1 MTRSSNLRALMLVAP
16 LAAMAGIGEAQAEWK
31 PTRPIEFIVAAGP
44 GGGTDQFA
52 RLVQSVV
59 QKHQLAP
66 VSIIVSNKGGGAG
79 TEAFVYGKAA
89 GNDAHKVVFAT
100 NNEWLMPLVTKVGY
114 KFNDLTPVAAMAVD
128 EFLLWVNADSPIKNA
143 KGLIQVAK
151 EKGGAFKMGGSQAK
165 DTDHILTKEIER
177 ATGATFTYVPFK
189 SGGEVAVQLAGGH
202 VEANTNNPQEN
213 ISQWRA
219 GKVRPLCVFSPD
231 RLVYKDKVTTD
242 MSWNDIPTCKE
253 EGVPVE
259 RFQMPRTVFIPGKA
273 TKDQVAYYTEL
284 LRKVRETPEWKEWLQ
299 RGSQS
304 DFYMTGEKFTAFI
317 KQDEAKYRKQFAE
330 YGWLVTE

>member
-1 MTRSSNLRALMLVAP
+1 MMPSLNLRTLMLVAP
-16 LAAMAGIGEAQAEWK
+16 LAALAGIGEAQAEWK

-114 KFNDLTPVAAMAVD
+114 KFDDLTPVAAMAVD

-177 ATGATFTYVPFK
+177 ATGASFTYVPFK

-219 GKVRPLCVFSPD
+219 GKVRPLCVFSPE

-284 LRKVRETPEWKEWLQ
+284 LRKVRETPEWKEWLE

-304 DFYMTGEKFTAFI
+304 DFFMTGDKFTTFI

>member
-1 MTRSSNLRALMLVAP
+1 MTRSLKLRALMLAAP
-16 LAAMAGIGEAQAEWK
+16 LAALAGLGEAQAEWK

-44 GGGTDQFA
+44 GGGSDQFA
-52 RLVQSVV
+52 RLVQSTI

-79 TEAFVYGKAA
+79 TEAFVYAKAA
-89 GNDAHKVVFAT
+89 GSDPHKVVFST

-114 KFNDLTPVAAMAVD
+114 KFDDLTPIAAMAVD
-128 EFLLWVNADSPIKNA
+128 EFVLWVNADSPIKDA

-151 EKGGAFKMGGSQAK
+151 EKNGSFKMGGSQAK
-165 DTDHILTKEIER
+165 DTDHILTKDIER
-177 ATGATFTYVPFK
+177 ATGAQFTYVPFK
-189 SGGEVAVQLAGGH
+189 SGGEAAVQLAGGH
-202 VEANTNNPQEN
+202 IEANTNNPQEN

-219 GKVRPLCVFSPD
+219 GRVRPLCVFSPQ
-231 RLVYKDKVTTD
+231 RLVYKDKVAGD

-253 EGVPVE
+253 AGVPVE

-273 TKDQVAYYTEL
+273 TADQVAFYVKVL
-284 LRKVRETPEWKEWLQ
+284 SKVRETPEWKAWLE

-304 DFYMTGEKFTAFI
+304 DIFLTGKKFADFI
-317 KQDEAKYRKQFAE
+317 KQDEAKNRKNFAQN
-330 YGWLVTE
+330 GWLVSE